1 MLSWSREGE
10 QNIVPLR
17 GKTDERSSLHVALN
31 IRTLVNKPN
40 MNMEGVKRP
49 RSSQNSTKLTP

>member
-1 MLSWSREGE
+1 MLSWSQEGE

-31 IRTLVNKPN
+31 IRTLANKTN
-40 MNMEGVKRP
+40 MNMDGEKRP
-49 RSSQNSTKLTP
+49 PSSQDSTKLTP